1 MQKGRTLHF
10 DCQKCKKNIDFS
22 IFEIEQKNCQISCR
36 ECGQT
41 YSFKD
46 ENLRRQLQKFEKLC
60 RQIVE
65 SEEILGD
72 VNVGIDID
80 GLQVKVPYKI
90 LLARLGST
98 LDLTIG
104 NTPLSIDFR
113 MDPLEDFP
121 KITANKDC
129 CPDSENSHRAV
140 KIPLKFKVKD
150 LI

>member
-1 MQKGRTLHF
+1 MQKGHVLHF
-10 DCQKCKKNIDFS
+10 DCQKCKKNLDFS
-22 IFEIEQKNCQISCR
+22 IFELKQTNCEISCP
-36 ECGQT
+36 ECGQA

-46 ENLRRQLQKFEKLC
+46 ENLIRQLQKFEKLC
-60 RQIVE
+60 RQIMD

-98 LDLTIG
+98 LDLKIG

-121 KITANKDC
+121 KIAANIDHRN
-129 CPDSENSHRAV
+129 DLENNQKSV
-140 KIPLKFKVKD
+140 KIPLKFKVES
-150 LI
+150 